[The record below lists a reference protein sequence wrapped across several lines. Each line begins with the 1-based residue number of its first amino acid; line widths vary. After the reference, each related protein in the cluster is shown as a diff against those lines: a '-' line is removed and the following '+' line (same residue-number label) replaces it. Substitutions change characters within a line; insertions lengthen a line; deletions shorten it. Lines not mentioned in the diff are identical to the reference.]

1 MYESTYSKEKIYSTG
16 LQSDPGTTLQ
26 INNNSGRGKHSHRNL
41 KMEMTRKEIPI
52 KDFYSRV
59 GKHAEA

>member
-1 MYESTYSKEKIYSTG
+1 
-16 LQSDPGTTLQ
+16 
-26 INNNSGRGKHSHRNL
+26 
-41 KMEMTRKEIPI
+41 MEMTRKEIPI